1 MSVPLYTPYE
11 MINKLVSFDTT
22 SRHSNLHLINF
33 VSDYL
38 SQYGV
43 KSHIVADDSGTK
55 ANLLATIGPNVDG
68 GVMLSGHTDVVPVD
82 GQHWDTNPFATTKA
96 NGRIYGRG
104 TADMKS
110 FSGIFLSHLPRFVK
124 ARLKRPIHLAL
135 SYDEEVGC
143 LGAPDLINT
152 ARRLSLRPK
161 LVIIGEP
168 TNMKVIN
175 RHKSVLSYRTTITG
189 VESHS
194 AYPDQGVNAIF
205 FAGDVVHFL
214 HGLSQTFSSNPIQ
227 EPRFD
232 PPYSTLHIG
241 LINGGTAQNIVPKIC
256 SFDWEVR
263 ALPGDN
269 ISTLV
274 LEPLE
279 KFVLEK
285 VTPRM
290 KAISKSATV
299 QTTALGEVPGLAPQ
313 AENSLEHLLCELTGY
328 NSDPE
333 SIAFATEGG
342 LFQKQ
347 NFPTLICGP
356 GNILQAHK
364 PNEYIE
370 LSQIQACEK
379 FFGRLLNHLSS

>member
-1 MSVPLYTPYE
+1 MSAPIYTPCQ
-11 MINKLVSFDTT
+11 MIKKLVSFDPT
-22 SRHSNLHLINF
+22 SRNSNLHLINF

-38 SQYGV
+38 SHH
-43 KSHIVADDSGTK
+43 SIESRIITDDSGTK
-55 ANLLATIGPNVDG
+55 ANLLATIGPKVDG

-82 GQHWDTNPFATTKA
+82 GQHWDTNPFIATKTDD
-96 NGRIYGRG
+96 RIYGRG

-110 FSGIFLSHLPRFVK
+110 FSAIFLAHLPKFVK
-124 ARLKRPIHLAL
+124 AKLKRPIHLAL

-143 LGAPDLINT
+143 LGAPDLIN
-152 ARRLSLRPK
+152 AAISLNLRPK

-168 TNMKVIN
+168 TEMRVIN
-175 RHKSVLSYRTTITG
+175 RHKSVLSYRTIITG

-194 AYPDQGVNAIF
+194 AYPDRGVNSIF

-214 HGLSQTFSSNPIQ
+214 HGLGQTLSSTPIQ

-241 LINGGTAQNIVPKIC
+241 LINGGTAQNIVPKTC
-256 SFDWEVR
+256 TFDWEVR
-263 ALPGDN
+263 ALPSDD
-269 ISTLV
+269 ITTLV

-285 VTPRM
+285 VTPLM
-290 KAISKSATV
+290 KSMSKFATL
-299 QTTALGEVPGLAPQ
+299 QTMALGEVPGLTPQ
-313 AENSLEHLLCELTGY
+313 ADNSLENLLCELTGY
-328 NSDPE
+328 NSDPD

-342 LFQKQ
+342 LFQRQ
-347 NFPTLICGP
+347 NLPTLICGP
-356 GNILQAHK
+356 GSILQAHK

-370 LSQIQACEK
+370 LSQVHACEQ
-379 FFGRLLNHLSS
+379 FFGRLLNHLS